1 MSKKIGLYT
10 LGCKLNYS
18 ETSSIGKQFL
28 NHGFKVVDFKEPA
41 DVYLINT
48 CTVTENANREC
59 RQIIRSALRNN
70 PDASIIVT
78 GCYAQLKP
86 EEIASIEGV
95 DYVLGSK
102 EKFEIFSL
110 IDRIEKQKLTEIIV
124 SDTEKLNQSF
134 GVAYSNEADNR
145 TRAFFKIQDGCDYK
159 CSFCTIPLARG
170 NSRSLDPEQVLI
182 QFREI
187 INKNYKEVILTGV
200 NVGDYGFKTGY
211 NLYNL
216 LLKMVE
222 VEGEY
227 RIRISSIEPNLL
239 NDDIIDL
246 VTSNP
251 KICDHF
257 HIPLQSGSDRILS
270 LMKRRYKKE
279 LYHSLISKLKS
290 KIACCGIG
298 VDVIVGFPGETYE
311 DFLETYDFIKE
322 LPISYL
328 HVFTYSARENTTAL
342 EINEK
347 VEKNEKKLR
356 NNMLRILSEK
366 KRFEF
371 QNTIVGRTTNVIFEE
386 NNINNMM
393 KGYSSN
399 YLRIIHEYNPLLL
412 NSIIPIKIREVDG
425 EFCKGDLIG
434 EKKSVEKL
442 FV

>member
-1 MSKKIGLYT
+1 MSKTIGLYT

-18 ETSSIGKQFL
+18 ETSTIGNQFIQ
-28 NHGFKVVDFKEPA
+28 HGFEVVDFKKPA

-70 PDASIIVT
+70 PNASVIVT

-86 EEIASIEGV
+86 EEIAAIKGV
-95 DYVLGSK
+95 DYILGSK

-110 IDRIEKQKLTEIIV
+110 IDRIEKQRSTEIIV
-124 SDTEKLNQSF
+124 SDTEKLDESF
-134 GVAYSNEADNR
+134 GIASSTEADNR

-170 NSRSLDPEQVLI
+170 KSRSLAPEEVLV
-182 QFREI
+182 QFKEI
-187 INKNYKEVILTGV
+187 INQNYKEIILTGV
-200 NVGDYGFKTGY
+200 NVGDYGQKTGH

-216 LLKMVE
+216 LLKMIE

-246 VTSNP
+246 AYSSP
-251 KICDHF
+251 RICDHF
-257 HIPLQSGSDRILS
+257 HIPLQSGSNKILS

-279 LYHSLISKLKS
+279 LYHSLISKLKKS
-290 KIACCGIG
+290 IPDCGIG

-311 DFLETYDFIKE
+311 DFLETYDFIKD

-328 HVFTYSARENTTAL
+328 HVFTYSERENTAAI
-342 EINEK
+342 EIGEK
-347 VEKNEKKLR
+347 ILPNEKKQR

-371 QNTIVGRTTNVIFEE
+371 QNSMIGKITNVIFEE
-386 NNINNMM
+386 NNFNNMM

-399 YLRIIHEYNPLLL
+399 YLRVVYKFNPLFV
-412 NSIIPIKIREVDG
+412 NSITPVRIREVNG

-434 EKKSVEKL
+434 ENKSVEKL
-442 FV
+442 FI